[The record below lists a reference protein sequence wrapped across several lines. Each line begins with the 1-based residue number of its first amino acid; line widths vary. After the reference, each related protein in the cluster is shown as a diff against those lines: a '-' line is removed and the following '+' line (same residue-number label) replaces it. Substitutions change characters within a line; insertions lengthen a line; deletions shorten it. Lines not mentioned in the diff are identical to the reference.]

1 MKNGQFGLFY
11 WTLFLI
17 TAPIASEK
25 TSWDYL
31 PIVSFGSRIECETAL
46 VQQRNT
52 LATQLGYEERFL
64 RCVKTDEIA
73 PQTVFPVPDY

>member
-1 MKNGQFGLFY
+1 MNYGQFHLFY

-17 TAPIASEK
+17 TAPIASEE

-46 VQQRNT
+46 V
-52 LATQLGYEERFL
+52 
-64 RCVKTDEIA
+64 
-73 PQTVFPVPDY
+73 